1 MGNAGSNIPSQAAI
15 RKTKAWNTGQL
26 EGLDRSQT
34 ALEEEVEGIERSLA
48 SVRLELEDV
57 EAAARAAEAKEEME
71 REDDPVVEEYE
82 EDFHLWLS
90 RAGGPS
96 GGWTHD
102 DHLVLTTLTH
112 RFDLMLLKYLNLA
125 LSLV

>member
-1 MGNAGSNIPSQAAI
+1 M
-15 RKTKAWNTGQL
+15 
-26 EGLDRSQT
+26 DRSQT

-57 EAAARAAEAKEEME
+57 EAAAREAEAKEEQD
-71 REDDPVVEEYE
+71 REEDQPVEEYE

-112 RFDLMLLKYLNLA
+112 R
-125 LSLV
+125 

>member
-1 MGNAGSNIPSQAAI
+1 M
-15 RKTKAWNTGQL
+15 
-26 EGLDRSQT
+26 
-34 ALEEEVEGIERSLA
+34 EGIERSLA

-57 EAAARAAEAKEEME
+57 EAAARAAEAKEEQE
-71 REDDPVVEEYE
+71 REDEQPVEEYD

-112 RFDLMLLKYLNLA
+112 RLNLLILCCIHSPFA
-125 LSLV
+125 ILQLDKVFTICVSGHFLFT

>member
-1 MGNAGSNIPSQAAI
+1 MTSCSHWSN
-15 RKTKAWNTGQL
+15 L
-26 EGLDRSQT
+26 GLGAVSRMT
-34 ALEEEVEGIERSLA
+34 
-48 SVRLELEDV
+48 
-57 EAAARAAEAKEEME
+57 RAAHNMLLVPQL
-71 REDDPVVEEYE
+71 RCSPEEYD

-112 RFDLMLLKYLNLA
+112 RLNLLILCCIHSPFA
-125 LSLV
+125 ILQLDKVFTICVGYD